1 MALDGKTVKRGY
13 FKLQNKRIV
22 RITLGNTNFRT

>member
-1 MALDGKTVKRGY
+1 MALDRKTVKCGY

-22 RITLGNTNFRT
+22 RITVGNTNFKT

>member
-1 MALDGKTVKRGY
+1 MALDGKTVKRDY

-22 RITLGNTNFRT
+22 RITLGNTNF